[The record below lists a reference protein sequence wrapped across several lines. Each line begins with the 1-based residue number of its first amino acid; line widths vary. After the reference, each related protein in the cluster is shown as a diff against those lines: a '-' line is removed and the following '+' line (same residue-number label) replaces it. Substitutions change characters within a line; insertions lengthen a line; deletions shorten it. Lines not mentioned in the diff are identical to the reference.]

1 MNKPNAPQ
9 KKASILIMAGGT
21 GGHVYPALTMAQE
34 LLDRGLDVQ
43 WLGTA
48 HGLEAR
54 VIGATAIPLHF
65 ISISGLRGK
74 SMMKLLLAPVRI
86 CSAIWQAISVMR
98 RVRPDCVLGMGGFV
112 TGPGGVAAK
121 LTGRKLLIH
130 EQNAVAG
137 LTNQLLFPLA
147 DVVME
152 AFEGA
157 FVRKRQLGGFF
168 PGFLINEHKAVVVG
182 NPVRADILALG
193 APRERLS
200 LRSGKL
206 RLLVVGGSLGAAAI
220 NKVIPLTLQQMN
232 IEQRPVVRHQCG
244 ERNLEETRIAYSD
257 AGLSMSDEL
266 ELLPY
271 IENMVEAYEWA
282 DLVLCRAGAST
293 IAELAAIGLPAIL
306 VPYPHAVDDHQ
317 SANAAMLQQAGAA
330 SVIAQSSLTPQLLA
344 SMLVSLAGDRNKLI
358 NQAEL
363 ARSTGIRDGGSRAAA
378 YCQELCH
385 G

>member
-1 MNKPNAPQ
+1 MNKTNAPQ
-9 KKASILIMAGGT
+9 KKASVLIMAGGT
-21 GGHVYPALTMAQE
+21 GGHVYPALTIAQE

-54 VIGATAIPLHF
+54 VIGATEIPLHF

-157 FVRKRQLGGFF
+157 FVRKRQLGGCF

-220 NKVIPLTLQQMN
+220 NKAIPLTLQQMN

-244 ERNLEETRIAYSD
+244 ERNLEETRIVYRD

-306 VPYPHAVDDHQ
+306 VPYPYAVDDHQ
-317 SANAAMLQQAGAA
+317 SANAAVLQQAGAA